1 MTSSSISRT
10 IPSEQSIRSPTSRV
24 ITVDTHVLL
33 WLRADHPRLG
43 RRAAGRLDR
52 AHAEGSLAVSAVVFA
67 EAVRLHL
74 KGRIDLGMPPTAWVE
89 ECSDSGLHIIAM
101 TAQIAV
107 ESSLLANTG
116 FHGDPIDRIIAA
128 TAVVEGHSLM
138 TADKQIAE
146 WAERTRQ
153 LAVVNPLV

>member
-1 MTSSSISRT
+1 M
-10 IPSEQSIRSPTSRV
+10 

-43 RRAAGRLDR
+43 RRAAGLLDR
-52 AHAEGSLAVSAVVFA
+52 AHAEGSLAVSAIVFA

-74 KGRIDLGMPPTAWVE
+74 RGRIDLGMPPAAWVE
-89 ECSDSGLHIIAM
+89 ECNASGLRVIAV
-101 TAQIAV
+101 TAQISV

-128 TAVVEGHSLM
+128 TAVVGGHSLM
-138 TADKQIAE
+138 TADEEIAK

>member
-1 MTSSSISRT
+1 M
-10 IPSEQSIRSPTSRV
+10 

-33 WLRADHPRLG
+33 WLRADHPRLA
-43 RRAAGRLDR
+43 RRAADLLDR
-52 AHAEGSLAVSAVVFA
+52 AHAEGSLAVSAIVFA
-67 EAVRLHL
+67 EVIRLHL
-74 KGRIDLGMPPTAWVE
+74 KGRIDLGMPPAAWAQ
-89 ECSDSGLHIIAM
+89 ECSDSGLRVIAV
-101 TAQIAV
+101 TAQISV

-128 TAVVEGHSLM
+128 TAVVGGHSLV
-138 TADKQIAE
+138 TADTEIVQ

>member
-1 MTSSSISRT
+1 M
-10 IPSEQSIRSPTSRV
+10 

-43 RRAAGRLDR
+43 RRAAEVLDR
-52 AHAEGSLAVSAVVFA
+52 AHAEASLAVSAIVFA
-67 EAVRLHL
+67 EAIRLHL
-74 KGRIDLGMPPTAWVE
+74 RGRIDLGMPPAAWAQ
-89 ECSDSGLHIIAM
+89 ECTDSGLRIIAV

-116 FHGDPIDRIIAA
+116 FHGDPMDRIIAA
-128 TAVVEGHSLM
+128 TAVVGGHSLVP
-138 TADKQIAE
+138 ADNEITQ

-153 LAVVNPLV
+153 LTVVDPLV